1 MDTLDEP
8 VDEPE
13 VEKPEEENADLEQ
26 LRDNY
31 LDYYL
36 GNAEEDFD
44 DDFYDRTKKGSLKLR
59 LSLLTGQPK
68 AKQIRKQINQ
78 LRPQPL
84 CSPKKRI

>member
-78 LRPQPL
+78 LRPQQL